1 MSRIQTFISFSVLLF
16 ICAMS
21 LNAQQNKTG
30 RTDLSVGQFKEY
42 LTKNPATPL
51 IDVRT
56 SEEFTAD
63 HLQNA
68 INISVNDPNFD
79 TKISKFDKTET
90 VMVYCRSGHRSVT
103 ASDKLLQLG
112 FISIFNLE
120 KGINSW
126 RTAGEQTVK

>member
-1 MSRIQTFISFSVLLF
+1 MN
-16 ICAMS
+16 

-56 SEEFTAD
+56 PEEFAAS
-63 HLQNA
+63 HLKNA
-68 INISVNDPNFD
+68 INIPGNDSDFD
-79 TKISKFDKTET
+79 AKVSKLNKTKT
-90 VMVYCRSGHRSVT
+90 VMVYCRSGHRSVV
-103 ASDKLLQLG
+103 ASEKLLKLG
-112 FISIFNLE
+112 FICIFNLE